1 MRPVLK
7 SEDIGLEIPVE
18 FFLEDDGEGKLYLKA
33 RTPNK
38 FGTTTTWYVGV
49 IQKDGLFLAENIAE
63 DTGIP
68 LDKDGRIKIVT
79 KEMV

>member
-7 SEDIGLEIPVE
+7 SEDMGLEIPVE

-49 IQKDGLFLAENIAE
+49 IQKDG
-63 DTGIP
+63 
-68 LDKDGRIKIVT
+68 
-79 KEMV
+79 